1 MIVELVPSGNHPN
14 HPIRNILL
22 QNILLSSQYTMV
34 FRIYTLYIVLYFAMM
49 FYMHCKGLFLQVLE
63 PSFYTFLSFT
73 MKHSQSLITF
83 SRGQFYNLQCSLD
96 KQTMPPIIFPSLVQ
110 ISTYNIQQE
119 WHTQARINQCI
130 RNIYIFSSSVD
141 AMKHYPSLY
150 ILDACRAS
158 KTYVADNYY
167 KTCGSNHT

>member
-1 MIVELVPSGNHPN
+1 MCKSLTLDQELAFLSFLLKYEKKILRASLRVNCWSCPYMIVELVPSGNHPN

-73 MKHSQSLITF
+73 MKHSQSLISF
-83 SRGQFYNLQCSLD
+83 SRGQFYNLQCSLY
-96 KQTMPPIIFPSLVQ
+96 KQIMPPIIFPSL
-110 ISTYNIQQE
+110 
-119 WHTQARINQCI
+119 
-130 RNIYIFSSSVD
+130 
-141 AMKHYPSLY
+141 
-150 ILDACRAS
+150 IL
-158 KTYVADNYY
+158 
-167 KTCGSNHT
+167 